1 MKEVSKPTPKAM
13 LSSTRMRKL
22 FYAVLAW
29 SLLIVV
35 LTGRLGSTTSTPSRI
50 VTKDS
55 NSTNPE
61 FNKKKDFTS
70 KKQIITTSGLPTID
84 KPISRSSIIVPF
96 KPKLILH
103 VGPMKTGTTSIQVNL
118 LSDSQKIGRHLTK
131 FDNYQILGVPNYRTF
146 GDLIKTCL
154 VKHST
159 GTHTDLRADRNGAD
173 YKCEKNKAW
182 RRIQDVYGEAYDK
195 AMERYYS
202 INNGTIEDDT
212 TTTDEDFITT
222 INSCET
228 FSKLPRSN
236 FTLELL
242 KDLYEK
248 WDVHII
254 IFYRPVVD
262 WLPSMYAQHRKH
274 QQLKHYKYIQDYQQ
288 VDENEDT
295 IVQYWNKQKQSLAEK
310 DTFST
315 YQFYDTFLREN
326 LGLSTSSSFGD
337 GKPRIQVLH
346 VYSKL
351 GPEKE
356 MLWNLPHTNHTRQY
370 LENQETNKGFRFKK
384 RNEAMLDSSI
394 DLIITEAWRQNLISI
409 KRREAVVHLDASMK
423 RANITVHDLP
433 QACLSEQDRKDLW
446 KRHLESHSFIKS
458 ALDGQEVASLRREF
472 DEKKNKLCCVNATA
486 ALRVESLRRLF
497 DEDCAFH
504 SQFLVDSKMEP
515 TAQEDLKW
523 IKMNCTV

>member
-1 MKEVSKPTPKAM
+1 MPKPIHTGVSFLFGILLYVWLSLLNLVSTGPILTIHSKPG
-13 LSSTRMRKL
+13 
-22 FYAVLAW
+22 
-29 SLLIVV
+29 IVEKG
-35 LTGRLGSTTSTPSRI
+35 L
-50 VTKDS
+50 

-61 FNKKKDFTS
+61 FNKKKDFS
-70 KKQIITTSGLPTID
+70 KQIIATSGPPTIN
-84 KPISRSSIIVPF
+84 KPIASIIVPF

-103 VGPMKTGTTSIQVNL
+103 VGPMKTGTTSIQLNL
-118 LSDSQKIGRHLTK
+118 LSNSQKIGRHLTT
-131 FDNYQILGVPNYRTF
+131 FDNYQILGNPNYR
-146 GDLIKTCL
+146 DLGALTQTCL
-154 VKHST
+154 AKHS
-159 GTHTDLRADRNGAD
+159 THTDLRADGNGAD
-173 YKCEKNKAW
+173 YKCEKNKVW
-182 RRIQDVYGEAYDK
+182 RKIQNIYGGAYDK

-202 INNGTIEDDT
+202 INNGTIENNA

-222 INSCET
+222 INSCES
-228 FSKLPRSN
+228 FSTIPRSD

-254 IFYRPVVD
+254 MFYRPVVD
-262 WLPSMYAQHRKH
+262 WLRSMYAQHRKH
-274 QQLKHYKYIQDYQQ
+274 QQLKRYEYIQDYQE
-288 VDENEDT
+288 VDKNEDT
-295 IVQYWNKQKQSLAEK
+295 IVQYWNKQKQSLLQV
-310 DTFST
+310 DTFNT
-315 YQFYDTFLREN
+315 YQFYDTLLEN

-423 RANITVHDLP
+423 RANITVRDLP
-433 QACLSEQDRKDLW
+433 QACVSDQDREDLW
-446 KRHLESHSFIKS
+446 KRHLESHSKFIKS

-472 DEKKNKLCCVNATA
+472 DENKNKLCCVNATA
-486 ALRVESLRRLF
+486 ALRVESLRRLL

-523 IKMNCTV
+523 TKMNCTV